1 MSARNPRDTEPLRR
15 RDLAVAA
22 ACGVFVATM
31 VGAAYAAVP
40 FYNWFCRATG
50 FQGTTQVAT
59 SGPAGVLDRKVRIRF
74 DANVSGNLPWR
85 FEPDQTSIEVRIGE
99 VVTVGYTV
107 VNESARETVG
117 QASYNVTPPTVG
129 AYFSKINCF
138 CFTEQKLAPG
148 EKRDM
153 TVVFFVDPKLVQDH
167 DQDDLDSITLS
178 YTMYAVRQSEPPRVE
193 VKPAIAPGRS

>member
-1 MSARNPRDTEPLRR
+1 MSAPEPRDTGPQRR
-15 RDLAVAA
+15 RDVTLAA

-59 SGPAGVLDRKVRIRF
+59 SAPASILERKVRIRF

-85 FEPDQTSIEVRIGE
+85 FEPDQTSIEARIGE

-107 VNESARETVG
+107 VNESAR
-117 QASYNVTPPTVG
+117 
-129 AYFSKINCF
+129 
-138 CFTEQKLAPG
+138 APLG
-148 EKRDM
+148 EGSFH
-153 TVVFFVDPKLVQDH
+153 T
-167 DQDDLDSITLS
+167 
-178 YTMYAVRQSEPPRVE
+178 
-193 VKPAIAPGRS
+193 